1 MYTANDVSVLIPAFN
16 AEETIERAIFSI
28 FGGSVQPREV
38 IIYDDASSDA
48 TLKIARKLEKEN
60 EVLKVLSTNK
70 NMGAGFARAELLVKA
85 SGKLIAFLDADDIWF
100 PKKLQHQIEFLNS
113 TNADI
118 CICNYEI
125 VAVNGNRIGFRYHP
139 RRITYLNMLT
149 TNWVP
154 TSMAIF
160 KSDLHGAKEMPKIR
174 LGKIMLFGCS
184 CLKK

>member
-100 PKKLQHQIEFLNS
+100 PKK
-113 TNADI
+113 
-118 CICNYEI
+118 
-125 VAVNGNRIGFRYHP
+125 VA
-139 RRITYLNMLT
+139 
-149 TNWVP
+149 
-154 TSMAIF
+154 A
-160 KSDLHGAKEMPKIR
+160 SD
-174 LGKIMLFGCS
+174 
-184 CLKK
+184 